1 LILTARP
8 AEVSSRPR
16 LKTGAESIQ
25 ISWRNPVRAE
35 FFALPAHRP
44 FGYPPRHPLAV
55 YARPGLLWRSR
66 YVGGVMEEQPGT
78 YRRQFL
84 ARSFKMTALLALGSI
99 STIRRVLAQARNMKQ
114 PETAL
119 FKDDGVIPNNR
130 LHLLLYRGV
139 LPIGEADPASRVV
152 QLFAANNWTN
162 SWRNGIYPFHH
173 YHSTSHE
180 VLGVYR
186 GSVTV
191 RLGGEQGKDFE
202 VRAGDVIVIPAG
214 VGHKNLGAS
223 EDFGVVGAYPDGR
236 DWDLLTGKPGERPR
250 ADKNIASL
258 PVPDNDPVFGA
269 EGPLRGI
276 WGA

>member
-1 LILTARP
+1 
-8 AEVSSRPR
+8 
-16 LKTGAESIQ
+16 
-25 ISWRNPVRAE
+25 
-35 FFALPAHRP
+35 
-44 FGYPPRHPLAV
+44 
-55 YARPGLLWRSR
+55 
-66 YVGGVMEEQPGT
+66 MEDQRGT

-84 ARSFKMTALLALGSI
+84 TKSFKMAAMLALGSLQ
-99 STIRRVLAQARNMKQ
+99 TVRRALAQGSMMKQ

-139 LPIGEADPASRVV
+139 LPTGGNEPATRVV

-180 VLGVYR
+180 VLGVYS
-186 GSVTV
+186 GSAKV
-191 RLGGEQGKDFE
+191 RLGGEQGEDFE

-223 EDFGVVGAYPDGR
+223 DDFGVVGAYPDGR
-236 DWDLLTGKPGERPR
+236 HWDLLTGKPGERPQ
-250 ADKNIASL
+250 ADRNIAAL
-258 PVPDNDPVFGA
+258 PVPDNDPVYGA
-269 EGPLRGI
+269 DGPLRRI

>member
-1 LILTARP
+1 
-8 AEVSSRPR
+8 
-16 LKTGAESIQ
+16 
-25 ISWRNPVRAE
+25 
-35 FFALPAHRP
+35 
-44 FGYPPRHPLAV
+44 
-55 YARPGLLWRSR
+55 
-66 YVGGVMEEQPGT
+66 MEEQPGT

-84 ARSFKMTALLALGSI
+84 GRSFKMMALLALGSV
-99 STIRRVLAQARNMKQ
+99 STIRRALAQARNMKQ

-130 LHLLLYRGV
+130 LRLLLYRGV
-139 LPIGEADPASRVV
+139 LPIGGADPASRVV

-236 DWDLLTGKPGERPR
+236 DWDLLTGKPGERPQ

-258 PVPDNDPVFGA
+258 PIPDNDPVFGA
-269 EGPLRGI
+269 EGPLRAI